1 MGLLERLQE
10 ESLQLD
16 RDLQELELL
25 RQRLRQLDLELS
37 CSCCSS

>member
-25 RQRLRQLDLELS
+25 GQRLRQLGCGCE
-37 CSCCSS
+37 CSLQD